1 MPTFPGPVERRLR
14 LFNVWATLC
23 MAWVQLNPFQADEH
37 FQIVELAAY
46 KLGLLP
52 RSCLAWEFGYE
63 VRPFFQPLLEY
74 TILRIVRLVPG
85 IDVFSQLAL
94 LRMAFA
100 AFAFFALDR
109 FVRESSCWL
118 PESRRATHR
127 KLLYGLGFLPWL
139 AARPCS
145 EVVATSFFV
154 LGLCEL
160 LPPARGSVAAQG
172 RRLRRPLLAG
182 LLLGAA
188 VETRFQSA
196 FLLVGL
202 LAWLL
207 IIDRR
212 KLTEIAAIGGGGIV
226 LRCVGALADRWG
238 YGHWVFPPYHYYHVN
253 MVEGVANAFSTAPFT
268 FYFLI
273 TWANLF
279 LPSALLVFVSM
290 FVLWVRQPRHV
301 LSWITLPFF
310 FVHDVLLAHKEER
323 FLWPLGMLGAAGVV
337 LAWGV
342 GEGQGLGARM
352 VRRLYALKD
361 GWAFRALAALNF
373 AAMLLMMVYPLN
385 WAEHIVMAK
394 GVYRNSQEGDPL
406 VVEFPAESTHF
417 NLFRRVWKETHLD
430 ETAGPCCPFE
440 GDGPVLVV
448 TTNGD
453 GPLLQFAAHRE
464 LVFTEWPFGASLL
477 GLRRALTEVGRRV
490 HEAYGDARPIRY
502 YDLWRVTPAAGACQQ
517 QLPRC
522 APFTFQPVY
531 VRPPPH

>member
-1 MPTFPGPVERRLR
+1 MCGKVRPVLGLPDNVERRLR
-14 LFNVWATLC
+14 LVNLWATLC

-52 RSCLAWEFGYE
+52 RSCLAWELGYE

-74 TILRIVRLVPG
+74 LFLRAVRLVPG

-109 FVRESSCWL
+109 FVRVSAGWL
-118 PESRRATHR
+118 PGHLRATHA

-160 LPPARGSVAAQG
+160 LPAA
-172 RRLRRPLLAG
+172 LEKRRPFVAG

-188 VETRFQSA
+188 VETRFQTA

-207 IIDRR
+207 GIDRR
-212 KLTEIAAIGGGGIV
+212 KLSELGAIAVGGIV

-279 LPSALLVFVSM
+279 LPSALLVFVSL
-290 FVLWVRQPRHV
+290 FVLWARKPKHV
-301 LSWITLPFF
+301 LTWVTLPFF
-310 FVHDVLLAHKEER
+310 LVHDVLLAHKEER
-323 FLWPLGMLGAAGVV
+323 FLWPLGILGAAGVV
-337 LAWGV
+337 LAWGTA
-342 GEGQGLGARM
+342 EGRGLGARI
-352 VRRLYALKD
+352 VRRIYALKD
-361 GWAFRALAALNF
+361 GRAFQVLAAANF
-373 AAMLLMMVYPLN
+373 AVMLLMMVYPLN

-394 GVYRNSQEGDPL
+394 GLYRNSHDGDRL
-406 VVEFPAESTHF
+406 VVEAPAESTHF
-417 NLFRRVWKETHLD
+417 NLFRRAWAETHLD
-430 ETAGPCCPFE
+430 DKTGPCCPFE
-440 GDGPVLVV
+440 GEGPVLVV
-448 TTNGD
+448 TSNGD
-453 GPLLQFAAHRE
+453 GPLLPFPGARE

-477 GLRRALTEVGRRV
+477 GLRRTLTEGGRKL

-502 YDLWRVTPAAGACQQ
+502 YDLWRVTPAANACKAD
-517 QLPRC
+517 LPRC